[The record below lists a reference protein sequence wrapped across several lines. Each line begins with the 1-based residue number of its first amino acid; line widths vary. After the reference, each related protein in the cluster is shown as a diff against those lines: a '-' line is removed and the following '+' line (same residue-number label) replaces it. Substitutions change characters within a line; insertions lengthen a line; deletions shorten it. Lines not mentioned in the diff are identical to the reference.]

1 MKVSPGDI
9 VCSIAGRD
17 KDCYFVVTA
26 AHDNF
31 AYICDGKCRKI
42 EKPKKKKVIH
52 LKTGLGCSDYIS
64 DKIKNGESVTNREL
78 KTELRPYVKL

>member
-42 EKPKKKKVIH
+42 EKPKKKKKAVEPI
-52 LKTGLGCSDYIS
+52 LETIEVVLND
-64 DKIKNGESVTNREL
+64 EV
-78 KTELRPYVKL
+78 

>member
-42 EKPKKKKVIH
+42 EKPKKKKVRH
-52 LKTGLGCSDYIS
+52 LKAGFGCSDYTS
-64 DKIKNGESVTNREL
+64 DKIKNGEQVTNREL
-78 KTELRPYVKL
+78 KMEIRPYVKL

>member
-42 EKPKKKKVIH
+42 EK
-52 LKTGLGCSDYIS
+52 
-64 DKIKNGESVTNREL
+64 GEKVTNAEL
-78 KTELRPYVKL
+78 KSELKPYVKP